1 MLRLNGLLLGSTLLL
16 STPFCKGLLDCCVI
30 AFVRGVD
37 RWFEIAFIDI
47 VPPWVDFAD
56 ERYSSQGCLQC
67 NLGYLF
73 FATTPSMSDEVEQ
86 PEAILCLRLR
96 IDLVGKPGGLW

>member
-1 MLRLNGLLLGSTLLL
+1 MFRLSGLLLGSLLLL
-16 STPFCKGLLDCCVI
+16 SAPFCKGLLDCCVI
-30 AFVRGVD
+30 AYVRGVD
-37 RWFEIAFIDI
+37 CRFEITSIDI

-67 NLGYLF
+67 DLGYLF

-86 PEAILCLRLR
+86 AEAILCL
-96 IDLVGKPGGLW
+96 